1 MNNMPRFV
9 GGGVLHEI
17 NAQATAVG
25 GLCRNDKAANFSR
38 APATWPVARRP
49 ADAPNLAFIMA
60 KWPVSAPFSYSNIKE
75 CRLIVNYK
83 WKQLKLRMEME
94 LTHAWS

>member
-9 GGGVLHEI
+9 GGGVLPEI

-60 KWPVSAPFSYSNIKE
+60 KLAYCRPFSMA
-75 CRLIVNYK
+75 L
-83 WKQLKLRMEME
+83 LKKLKDI
-94 LTHAWS
+94 